1 MLKKPNITY
10 TGEIN
15 LTNKL
20 GEVLELFIAS
30 YELFELFQHVQ
41 DSLNEKYINWIQQNF
56 FRVLHTVFKLIG
68 CKTLQDYCLESIS
81 ASKYFPSLDKEI
93 LFDLLKRDDL
103 QVEEIVTPG
112 LEFKGNDLAKWSQ
125 ENFEKLKEKLSQY
138 ITLIRFVGI
147 SRIEFFDKVLPYKAA
162 IPLKIYEEVEEYHY
176 TILKSTT
183 LPLTQED

>member
-56 FRVLHTVFKLIG
+56 FRVLHT
-68 CKTLQDYCLESIS
+68 
-81 ASKYFPSLDKEI
+81 
-93 LFDLLKRDDL
+93 
-103 QVEEIVTPG
+103 
-112 LEFKGNDLAKWSQ
+112 GNDLAKWSQ